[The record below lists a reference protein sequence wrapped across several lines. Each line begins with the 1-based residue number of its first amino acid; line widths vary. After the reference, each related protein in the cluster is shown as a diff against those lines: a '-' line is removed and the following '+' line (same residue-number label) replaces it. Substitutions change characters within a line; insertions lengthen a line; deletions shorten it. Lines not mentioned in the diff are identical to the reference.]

1 MASVS
6 RRDAVKTLSGGV
18 LLGLAPLAAQAAGG
32 AADFYKGKTVRILV
46 GSPPGGGYDLYAR
59 MLLPHFAQKLGATV
73 VVENRDGN
81 GGLMALNF
89 LLGRPADG
97 LAVMHASAEAAALSQ
112 LLGRDGS
119 VWDVTKLHWLAK
131 TSAAPK
137 LWFTG
142 KNSRIKTIQDALAAE
157 RLVWASTG
165 PADNISDVAAVISD
179 AIGLRSKIVIGYKG
193 AGDMSLAVISNE
205 ADCGI
210 LSADSA
216 LNGVRNGDLIPMATF
231 DSKRWPG
238 LPNVPT
244 LAEVAKIDPA
254 KAWLVELRQKIG
266 EAQRAMV
273 APPTMAPDLVAFQR
287 ETWGEILSGPA
298 ILEEGAKSRREITFM
313 PGAELQELIGSLMK
327 AAEPRVAD
335 IKRVM
340 LNTYF

>member
-1 MASVS
+1 
-6 RRDAVKTLSGGV
+6 
-18 LLGLAPLAAQAAGG
+18 
-32 AADFYKGKTVRILV
+32 
-46 GSPPGGGYDLYAR
+46 
-59 MLLPHFAQKLGATV
+59 
-73 VVENRDGN
+73 
-81 GGLMALNF
+81 MALNF

>member
-1 MASVS
+1 MVSFS
-6 RRDAVKTLSGGV
+6 RRDVVKSLTGGAM
-18 LLGLAPLAAQAAGG
+18 LGFAPQAAKAAG
-32 AADFYKGKTVRILV
+32 AAAEFYKGKTVRILV

-73 VVENRDGN
+73 IVENRDGN

-97 LAVMHASAEAAALSQ
+97 LAIMHASAEAAALSQ

-119 VWDVTKLHWLAK
+119 IWDVTKLHWLAK

-137 LWFTG
+137 LWFRG
-142 KNSRIKTIQDALAAE
+142 KNSRIKTAEDALAAE

-179 AIGLRSKIVIGYKG
+179 AIGLRYKG

-216 LNGVRNGDLIPMATF
+216 LNGVRNGDLVPIAIF
-231 DSKRWPG
+231 DSKRWSG

-254 KAWLVELRQKIG
+254 KAWLVDLRQKIG

-273 APPTMAPDLVAFQR
+273 APPNMTPDLVAYQR
-287 ETWGEILSGPA
+287 EIWGQILTDPA
-298 ILEEGAKSRREITFM
+298 VIDEGAKSRRDINYM
-313 PGAELQELIGSLMK
+313 PGADLQELIGSLMR